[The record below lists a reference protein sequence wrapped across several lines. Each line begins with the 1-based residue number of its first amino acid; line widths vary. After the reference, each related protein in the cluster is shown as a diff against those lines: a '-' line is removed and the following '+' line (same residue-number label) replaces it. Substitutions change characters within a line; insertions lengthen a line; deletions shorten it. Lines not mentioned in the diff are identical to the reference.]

1 MFMEGQ
7 ILVPFNPDTRVSEI
21 IPVIEKAA
29 KSGMRIIFLFRY
41 PMNSWEWLRDHWV
54 TTESSRGA
62 TLAGREIMDKYSI
75 EGQRALAE
83 KIVAPWRQA
92 LEKMGVKATVDVY
105 TGSLSSLV
113 ENYSRRDGISLL
125 IRARK
130 DFSMVRFLRR
140 PTGFELKT
148 AS

>member
-1 MFMEGQ
+1 MEGQ
-7 ILVPFNPDTRVSEI
+7 ILVPFNSDTRVSEI
-21 IPVIEKAA
+21 IPLIEKAA
-29 KSGMRIIFLFRY
+29 KSGMRIIFLVRY

-62 TLAGREIMDKYSI
+62 TLVGREIMDKYSI
-75 EGQRALAE
+75 EGQRASAE

-92 LEKMGVKATVDVY
+92 LEKIGVKATVDVY
-105 TGSLSSLV
+105 TGSLSSVV
-113 ENYSRRDGISLL
+113 ENYSRRDGMSLL

>member
-1 MFMEGQ
+1 
-7 ILVPFNPDTRVSEI
+7 
-21 IPVIEKAA
+21 
-29 KSGMRIIFLFRY
+29 
-41 PMNSWEWLRDHWV
+41 
-54 TTESSRGA
+54 
-62 TLAGREIMDKYSI
+62 MDKYSI

-92 LEKMGVKATVDVY
+92 LEKIGAKATVDVY
-105 TGSLSSLV
+105 TGSLSSVV
-113 ENYSRRDGISLL
+113 ENYSRRDGMSLL

>member
-1 MFMEGQ
+1 MEGQ
-7 ILVPFNPDTRVSEI
+7 ILVPFNPHNRVSDI

-29 KSGMRIIFLFRY
+29 KSGMRIIFLVRY

-62 TLAGREIMDKYSI
+62 SLAGRGIMDKYSI

-105 TGSLSSLV
+105 TGSLPSVV
-113 ENYSRRDGISLL
+113 ENYSRRGGISLL

-130 DFSMVRFLRR
+130 DFSMMRFLRR
-140 PTGFELKT
+140 PTGFELKP
-148 AS
+148 A